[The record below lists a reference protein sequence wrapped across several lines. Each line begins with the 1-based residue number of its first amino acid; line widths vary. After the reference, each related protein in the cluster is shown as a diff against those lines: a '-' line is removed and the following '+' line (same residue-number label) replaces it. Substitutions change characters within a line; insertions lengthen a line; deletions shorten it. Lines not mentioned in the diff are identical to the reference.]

1 MGHRH
6 VKTRSSIRARREHVI
21 CVSFRLVALV
31 EDEGGTRIMPD
42 TSEHTPGSAPDPAPP
57 MRPAATAD
65 AIDAETEHE
74 TRPSPRANAA
84 DHHVG
89 ARIRERRIMLGL
101 SQQQLAQM
109 IGVTYQQAHKYE
121 RGLNRISAGRLYE
134 IAQVLGVPVSWFF
147 DGLSNNGAPAEM
159 TQRQRMCLELARNF
173 AAIDNEKHQEALS
186 QMARALANQAE
197 ARA

>member
-1 MGHRH
+1 MPETSHR
-6 VKTRSSIRARREHVI
+6 S
-21 CVSFRLVALV
+21 
-31 EDEGGTRIMPD
+31 
-42 TSEHTPGSAPDPAPP
+42 PADGL
-57 MRPAATAD
+57 ATAD
-65 AIDAETEHE
+65 PAGPVVPTPMVSDGPDPEPK
-74 TRPSPRANAA
+74 PSPRANAA

-147 DGLSNNGAPAEM
+147 DGLSRAEQPAEM

-186 QMARALANQAE
+186 QMARALAAQSAAEQA
-197 ARA
+197 R